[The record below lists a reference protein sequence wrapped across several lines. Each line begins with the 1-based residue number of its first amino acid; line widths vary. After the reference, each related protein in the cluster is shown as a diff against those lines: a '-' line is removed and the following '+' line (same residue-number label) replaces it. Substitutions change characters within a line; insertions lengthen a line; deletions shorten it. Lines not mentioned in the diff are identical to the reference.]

1 MTMRAAILEA
11 IGRPLVVEEVALRA
25 PGAHE
30 VVVRIAAIDVCI
42 TDALSA
48 RGDVAAAPPT
58 ILGHAA
64 AGVVEEV
71 GAHVERV
78 RVGDRVVVAG
88 TPECGECFWCIR
100 DQPDQ
105 CAQMLGGILPP
116 RVVGTRADGQPVHA
130 DGGVGAFAERM
141 VLRDSGVVA
150 VDADLPDEHLS
161 LLGCGVTAGV
171 GAVLNLA
178 QVQAG
183 SSVAVVGCGALGL
196 WMIQGA
202 RVAGAT
208 TIVAVEPRAE
218 RRELALAVGATHAL
232 DPADGDPVAAV
243 KALTGGRG
251 ADYALEAAGPP
262 EAMAQALA
270 MTRPAGTMVPAGWE
284 TLSSTVTLPA
294 VDFAV
299 GGKRIQSCQYGGA
312 HIRRDIPRFA
322 GMLEAG
328 LLHAEPLVSR
338 RFALDAGQRGAG
350 GRPGARADHRGHRPR
365 TSVLTY
371 DCPTMST
378 APTDAA
384 TTTSPEPELTPDELI
399 ARAIAMRPEL
409 IEHQADAE
417 ARTFYSEEMH
427 QKFLD
432 AGFYRT
438 YMPRRYGGLEFDVRT
453 MTRLQLEL
461 ARGDMSTAWCVGLAS
476 NHALQVGSW
485 FGEEAQAEAFAG
497 GNFRAASVA
506 APTVT
511 ATPVDG
517 GWEINGTIGYC
528 SGIPYSNWYMGQAIM
543 PGQTPT
549 GEPRMMLFIAP
560 ESEWEMLNDWGDQLG
575 LRGSGSQSIRFEG
588 GRIASHL
595 ALEDTSMI
603 DVDPSNGTPGLA
615 LHGNPLYCGR
625 ALCVFTM
632 SVAGLVIG
640 GAYNALDEYENWMR
654 NKLTPL
660 PPMIKRTEDPDF
672 QRWYG
677 LAAAQIGT
685 AEAALMNCA
694 DRHMEYCRLQA
705 AGERAYTWED
715 DLYLST
721 IAREAIIQAWQA
733 VENNLYRTIGSSAAK
748 NGQRFERVYRDL
760 AMAAGHRNTMMRDP
774 LVRQLAQLRL
784 GVVPA
789 GMQR

>member
-1 MTMRAAILEA
+1 
-11 IGRPLVVEEVALRA
+11 
-25 PGAHE
+25 
-30 VVVRIAAIDVCI
+30 
-42 TDALSA
+42 
-48 RGDVAAAPPT
+48 
-58 ILGHAA
+58 
-64 AGVVEEV
+64 
-71 GAHVERV
+71 
-78 RVGDRVVVAG
+78 
-88 TPECGECFWCIR
+88 
-100 DQPDQ
+100 
-105 CAQMLGGILPP
+105 
-116 RVVGTRADGQPVHA
+116 
-130 DGGVGAFAERM
+130 
-141 VLRDSGVVA
+141 
-150 VDADLPDEHLS
+150 
-161 LLGCGVTAGV
+161 
-171 GAVLNLA
+171 
-178 QVQAG
+178 
-183 SSVAVVGCGALGL
+183 
-196 WMIQGA
+196 
-202 RVAGAT
+202 
-208 TIVAVEPRAE
+208 
-218 RRELALAVGATHAL
+218 
-232 DPADGDPVAAV
+232 
-243 KALTGGRG
+243 
-251 ADYALEAAGPP
+251 
-262 EAMAQALA
+262 
-270 MTRPAGTMVPAGWE
+270 
-284 TLSSTVTLPA
+284 
-294 VDFAV
+294 
-299 GGKRIQSCQYGGA
+299 
-312 HIRRDIPRFA
+312 
-322 GMLEAG
+322 
-328 LLHAEPLVSR
+328 
-338 RFALDAGQRGAG
+338 
-350 GRPGARADHRGHRPR
+350 
-365 TSVLTY
+365 
-371 DCPTMST
+371 MST
-378 APTDAA
+378 APTDAPP
-384 TTTSPEPELTPDELI
+384 TTHPEPDLTADELI
-399 ARAIAMRPEL
+399 ARAVAMRPEL
-409 IEHQADAE
+409 IERQADAE
-417 ARTFYSEEMH
+417 ARTYYSEEMH
-427 QKFLD
+427 QRFLD

-438 YMPRRYGGLEFDVRT
+438 YVPRRYGGYEFDVRT

-476 NHALQVGSW
+476 NHALQVASW
-485 FGEEAQAEAFAG
+485 FPEQAQVEALG
-497 GNFRAASVA
+497 DGNFRAASVA

-543 PGQTPT
+543 PGQQES

-560 ESEWEMLNDWGDQLG
+560 ESEWEMLNDWGNQLG
-575 LRGSGSQSIRFEG
+575 LKGSGSQSIRFEG

-685 AEAALMNCA
+685 AEAAVMHCA
-694 DRHMEYCRLQA
+694 ERHMEYCRLQA
-705 AGERAYTWED
+705 AGERTYTWED

-733 VENNLYRTIGSSAAK
+733 VENHLYRTIGSSAAK
-748 NGQRFERVYRDL
+748 SGERFERIYRDL